1 MCGGFGLK
9 CNCPVCKEGIDVPN
23 DKEEGDFVRC
33 EECGE
38 LLEIEV
44 RKGKF
49 KLVTDQEKKFEEM
62 QELDEESE
70 SEDDE
75 E

>member
-1 MCGGFGLK
+1 MK
-9 CNCPVCKEGIDVPN
+9 CACPVCKETIDVVN
-23 DKEEGDFVRC
+23 DKDEGDFVRC

-62 QELDEESE
+62 QGLDGEFEG
-70 SEDDE
+70 EDDE

>member
-1 MCGGFGLK
+1 
-9 CNCPVCKEGIDVPN
+9 VCKEQIEVAN
-23 DKEEGDFVRC
+23 DKDEGDFVRC

-44 RKGKF
+44 RKGKY

-62 QELDEESE
+62 KELDDELADG
-70 SEDDE
+70 DDE
-75 E
+75 

>member
-1 MCGGFGLK
+1 M
-9 CNCPVCKEGIDVPN
+9 CPVCKENNEVGN
-23 DKEEGDFVRC
+23 DKDEGDFVRC

-38 LLEIEV
+38 LLELEV

-49 KLVTDQEKKFEEM
+49 RLVTDQEKKFEEM
-62 QELDEESE
+62 EQLDEEFDS
-70 SEDDE
+70 DADE

>member
-1 MCGGFGLK
+1 LK
-9 CNCPVCKEGIDVPN
+9 CSCPVCKEQIEVAN
-23 DKEEGDFVRC
+23 DKDEGDFVRC

-44 RKGKF
+44 RKGKY

-62 QELDEESE
+62 KELDDELADG
-70 SEDDE
+70 DDE
-75 E
+75 

>member
-1 MCGGFGLK
+1 M
-9 CNCPVCKEGIDVPN
+9 CKEQIEVAN
-23 DKEEGDFVRC
+23 DKDEGDFVRC

-44 RKGKF
+44 RKGKY

-62 QELDEESE
+62 KELDDELADG
-70 SEDDE
+70 DDE
-75 E
+75 

>member
-1 MCGGFGLK
+1 MK
-9 CNCPVCKEGIDVPN
+9 CSCPVCKEQIEVAN
-23 DKEEGDFVRC
+23 DKDEGDFVRC

-44 RKGKF
+44 RKGKY

-62 QELDEESE
+62 KELDDELADG
-70 SEDDE
+70 DDE
-75 E
+75 

>member
-1 MCGGFGLK
+1 MK
-9 CNCPVCKEGIDVPN
+9 CSCPLCKENIEVPN
-23 DKEEGDFVRC
+23 DKDEGDFVRC

-49 KLVTDQEKKFEEM
+49 RLVTDQEKKFEEM
-62 QELDEESE
+62 EEIEDELEGEDE
-70 SEDDE
+70 
-75 E
+75 